1 MESWRRAAPRGAA
14 SHLWTKCPEV
24 GQTKC
29 ACATQSHA
37 SARNNKFIY
46 VLPNFTFT
54 AGLILLD
61 GWAFFDRLGGGRKGK
76 RTQRYLLDTAV
87 SLKKGDFNTPPVFS
101 FFKKKTAA
109 LISQNRR
116 QATVLCQGGWIP
128 SRQTAVFIIPF
139 SAVAPYV

>member
-61 GWAFFDRLGGGRKGK
+61 GWAFFDRLGGEK
-76 RTQRYLLDTAV
+76 REKDTAIPPGHRRI
-87 SLKKGDFNTPPVFS
+87 LKKGR
-101 FFKKKTAA
+101 
-109 LISQNRR
+109 L
-116 QATVLCQGGWIP
+116 
-128 SRQTAVFIIPF
+128 
-139 SAVAPYV
+139 

>member
-61 GWAFFDRLGGGRKGK
+61 GWAFFDRLGGEK
-76 RTQRYLLDTAV
+76 REKDVSVKAEDGLKRQRRYEI
-87 SLKKGDFNTPPVFS
+87 
-101 FFKKKTAA
+101 
-109 LISQNRR
+109 LILEKS
-116 QATVLCQGGWIP
+116 
-128 SRQTAVFIIPF
+128 
-139 SAVAPYV
+139 